1 MHPIV
6 WLRTLSCCLAAVV
19 AIVASPPKSLFAQ
32 GTEVVPFIG
41 LYAPLSN
48 LFEEDEFEAK
58 HGSGLSFGARVV
70 YRGASRLGFE
80 GAFSYSSS
88 EVEVS
93 ATDNDDISI
102 DFDANVIIFRGKVL
116 YDLSQPQGRVRPHI
130 GAGIAAIIRGGDFYD
145 ETDLEGTTD
154 LGFVLAAGLRFPVGE
169 RLMLS
174 VELEDFISSAKFEQ
188 DDDESDA
195 KLQNDLLLS
204 VGLAIPIGRQR

>member
-1 MHPIV
+1 M
-6 WLRTLSCCLAAVV
+6 RTLSCGLAAIG
-19 AIVASPPKSLFAQ
+19 AIAASLPQSLFAQ

-58 HGSGLSFGARVV
+58 HGSGLSFGARVAH
-70 YRGASRLGFE
+70 RGASRLGLE

-93 ATDNDDISI
+93 ATDDDDISI
-102 DFDANVIIFRGKVL
+102 NFDANVIIFRGKVL
-116 YDLSQPQGRVRPHI
+116 YDLSRPQARVRPHI
-130 GAGIAAIIRGGDFYD
+130 AAGIAAIIRGGNFYD
-145 ETDLEGTTD
+145 ETDVDGTTD
-154 LGFVLAAGLRFPVGE
+154 LGFVLAAGMRFPIGE
-169 RLMLS
+169 RLMLA

-188 DDDESDA
+188 GGDESDS